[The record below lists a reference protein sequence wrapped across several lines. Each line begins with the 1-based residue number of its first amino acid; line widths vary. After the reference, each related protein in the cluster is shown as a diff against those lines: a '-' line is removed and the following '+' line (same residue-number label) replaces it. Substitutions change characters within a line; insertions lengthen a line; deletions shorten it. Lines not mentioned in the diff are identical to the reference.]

1 MLGNG
6 EMLGIAEGD
15 GIGVIVGTGVMLGV
29 IWVGVTFEGVESAVS
44 LERLH
49 PETKRTEA
57 ALRQR

>member
-44 LERLH
+44 LERLQ